1 MKKIALLA
9 LFVSSCSAAPAFAQ
23 NCMPL
28 ADFARA
34 AAMRG
39 YEPVVQ
45 AKDSDGDKVIVALNP
60 KTGEWVQGYIP
71 ASAPEAFC
79 IVVSGTEFKV
89 TMSGGI

>member
-9 LFVSSCSAAPAFAQ
+9 LLLSAAPAAAQ

-45 AKDSDGDKVIVALNP
+45 AKDSDGDKVIVALNA

-79 IVVSGTEFKV
+79 IMVSGTEFKV
-89 TMSGGI
+89 TLRGGI